1 MTKWWREREEK
12 VSCEKN
18 FTKILWIR
26 FFFLQEETKEKKLV
40 TKERDTYN
48 MC

>member
-1 MTKWWREREEK
+1 MKRKRGKGKLWK
-12 VSCEKN
+12 KLYKN
-18 FTKILWIR
+18 IMNKI